1 MDNNFKDKKILVMG
15 LGLFGGGLAVSKY
28 LIEKGA
34 QVLITDLRK
43 PEELK
48 ESLTSLGNLPV
59 TLRLGEHRKEDFMNA
74 DVVIANP
81 AVPDS
86 SPYLKIAH
94 EHNAIIDTEI
104 NIFIR
109 NCPAPIIGITGSNGK
124 STTTSMI
131 NHIFETAG
139 YKTWLG
145 GNIGKS
151 LLEDLPNISINDVVI
166 LELSSFQ
173 LERIQ
178 GKSPKIA
185 VVTNLSPNHLDRH
198 KTMENYAYAKQNL
211 IRYQTKSD
219 YCILNGKDPKMKEW
233 ESITP
238 ATTYFFG
245 GSDSH
250 ITILNDAIC
259 YRIKGEWQELMNINN
274 IPLPGIVNQENAM
287 AATMAGLSWGIP
299 PEKIVQA
306 LKTFKGLPH
315 RLEFVGEFLGCK
327 VYEDSDATTPEST
340 IAAIHSFSKPF
351 ILIAGGGNKGFDYTE
366 LGKHIS
372 ANVRVLILMGET
384 APLMRQCVDDTKVEI
399 HDVANMTEAVTL
411 AKELAQPNDILV
423 LSPAATSF
431 GLFRNF
437 VERAEVFKNNVYN
450 IFK

>member
-1 MDNNFKDKKILVMG
+1 MNNNFKDKKVLVMG
-15 LGLFGGGLAVSKY
+15 LGLFGGGLTVSKY
-28 LIEKGA
+28 LIEQGA
-34 QVLITDLRK
+34 NVLITDLRK

-48 ESLTSLGNLPV
+48 ESLARLGNLPV
-59 TLRLGEHRKEDFMNA
+59 TLRLGEHREEDFMNA
-74 DVVIANP
+74 DIVIANP

-86 SPYLKIAH
+86 SPYLKIAR

-151 LLEDLPNISINDVVI
+151 LLEDLPNISINDIVI

-185 VVTNLSPNHLDRH
+185 VVTNISPNHLDRH
-198 KTMENYAYAKQNL
+198 ITMENYAHAKQNL
-211 IRYQTKSD
+211 IRYQTNQD
-219 YCILNGKDPKMKEW
+219 YCILNGKDPQMKEW
-233 ESITP
+233 GNITP
-238 ATTYFFG
+238 ATKYYFG
-245 GSDSH
+245 GSDSD
-250 ITILNDAIC
+250 ITIQNDVIC
-259 YRIKGEWQELMNINN
+259 YRIQGEWHELMKANE

-287 AATMAGLSWGIP
+287 AASMAGLSWGIP
-299 PEKIVQA
+299 AEKIAEA

-315 RLEFVGEFLGCK
+315 RLELVGEFLSCK
-327 VYEDSDATTPEST
+327 IYEDSDATTPEST

-372 ANVRVLILMGET
+372 NNVRVLILMGET
-384 APLMRQCVDDTKVEI
+384 APLMRQCVDSNKVDI
-399 HDVANMTEAVTL
+399 HDVSNMTEAVTL
-411 AKELAQPNDILV
+411 AKELALPHDIIV